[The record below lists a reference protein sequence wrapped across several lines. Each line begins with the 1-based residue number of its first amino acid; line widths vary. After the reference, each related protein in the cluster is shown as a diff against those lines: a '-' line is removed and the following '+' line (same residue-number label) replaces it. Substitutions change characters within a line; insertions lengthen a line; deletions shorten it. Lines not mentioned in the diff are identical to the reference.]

1 MSGGH
6 YTGIATLL
14 RSPDGQTVPIY
25 LLQSLIRNQ
34 RANASIVGSSQDGSD
49 SPYLTEAEEAAVVQR
64 LNQISG
70 YISYAESDPMY
81 GGTDGFGASFDSA
94 AGWDIGIFQESL
106 RRGVETII
114 RSMPLDY
121 SNPGQ
126 LNPNDPKSLALL
138 SRQSQSIPRVVAAL
152 QDAYINAV
160 ESQSIRKPS
169 IDYNSAQPIASY
181 PVGNG
186 TGVIH
191 QAHDNQVPTTVYTPQ
206 SENNLGAQP
215 TQMSYVPF
223 HKSTGVLFPAR
234 GEPNAVFDV
243 DEAHGGSFLDTSD
256 QQPRAHKSAGQ
267 QFADDIL
274 TKTFQATEALKSK
287 GSFRSDSGSGMKW
300 PKSLTRKKSKKKLT
314 RAISNPHLVSTTQR
328 LDNTVDLSALAQNP
342 NLVKLQHKPSAD
354 ESETTINSAQTMP
367 ATLRSGIDSPDP
379 NATANSSY
387 TGLNAFAP
395 EGRSFDYSGPTQVD
409 SGSSATSSYYHAPV
423 SSVPTSASSTLPP
436 YLLSTMYPA
445 SETAI
450 PVETPMT
457 SPMEATMAPQ
467 LLSQTAT
474 NNEQIRHP
482 PQQVS
487 PQPVVSQPVAPQS
500 VTPPTATAPENA
512 EDQVYAGTI
521 VTDYPEPAAPNVPEP
536 PKLGAPEPAQSSAP
550 ESVKPDV
557 TRASLDRDTGAED
570 SGMSQDPETLLQQL
584 GFMSVPITARQDPPR
599 AERVS
604 VAESNASEE
613 PVQGNRTANLL
624 AQLVGQQQVPPP
636 IVRPRRPRGSE
647 TAYNQP
653 VDNTDASHNKHTSDR
668 MLSQD
673 MSQYE
678 HHNDVIS
685 FSSKN
690 DPMASPNSVAN
701 GSLLTPTKQSAVGR
715 TSVARVNV
723 RNSSASSLYDMY
735 IGGMCFRTNA
745 DDLEPSSVRKT
756 MVSPRGRTD
765 LMRSSS
771 SPVKSTRGLQTGHGS
786 MLQSGSSPVWQIVAG
801 LNDRASIVSVGDG
814 APRATRQSTLSMLSE
829 REEPGAEVAPA
840 VPDLFSNE
848 QRDFFKRARAK
859 PLEDFDFQMPVAQT
873 SHTPEQQLS
882 DVMSSLNLE
891 PEVNAMQGKGVLVCR
906 DGDSEPTNIV
916 YKDEEE
922 IPIIMD
928 EFAQGN
934 SAARFEFHRLSRFT
948 GKLEEFVPSFG
959 KLDSDADEDVA
970 GVEQRIVALLRPGDA
985 N

>member
-1 MSGGH
+1 MSGVPF
-6 YTGIATLL
+6 TGIATLL

-25 LLQSLIRNQ
+25 LLQSFIRNQ
-34 RANASIVGSSQDGSD
+34 RANAATVRSNLDSSDA
-49 SPYLTEAEEAAVVQR
+49 PYLTEAEEAAVIQR

-70 YISYAESDPMY
+70 YISYAEFDPMY
-81 GGTDGFGASFDSA
+81 GGTDGFGASFDST

-121 SNPGQ
+121 SKPGQ

-138 SRQSQSIPRVVAAL
+138 SRQTESIPRVVAAL

-160 ESQSIRKPS
+160 ESQPIRKPS
-169 IDYNSAQPIASY
+169 IDYNGAQTIASY
-181 PVGNG
+181 PMGSG
-186 TGVIH
+186 TGIIQPH
-191 QAHDNQVPTTVYTPQ
+191 YDNQVPTTVYTPH
-206 SENNLGAQP
+206 SKNDRGVQP

-223 HKSTGVLFPAR
+223 HKSTGMLIPTCD
-234 GEPNAVFDV
+234 EPNSVFDV

-256 QQPRAHKSAGQ
+256 QQPRAPKSAGQ

-274 TKTFQATEALKSK
+274 TKTFQATEVLKSK
-287 GSFRSDSGSGMKW
+287 RSFRSDSGSGMKW
-300 PKSLTRKKSKKKLT
+300 PKSLTKKKSKKKLT
-314 RAISNPHLVSTTQR
+314 RTISNPHLVSTTQR
-328 LDNTVDLSALAQNP
+328 LDKTVDIAALSQNP
-342 NLVKLQHKPSAD
+342 NLVKLQHNANAD
-354 ESETTINSAQTMP
+354 ESETTINSAHTMP
-367 ATLRSGIDSPDP
+367 ATLHSGIDSPDP
-379 NATANSSY
+379 NATANTLH
-387 TGLNAFAP
+387 TGLQSFAP
-395 EGRSFDYSGPTQVD
+395 AGRLFDYDGPTQVD
-409 SGSSATSSYYHAPV
+409 SGGSATSSYHHAPV

-436 YLLSTMYPA
+436 YLLSTMYPT

-450 PVETPMT
+450 PVETPIT
-457 SPMEATMAPQ
+457 SPMEATMASQ
-467 LLSQTAT
+467 LLSQTVS
-474 NNEQIRHP
+474 NNDQMSHL
-482 PQQVS
+482 
-487 PQPVVSQPVAPQS
+487 PQPVSTQQVVPQPVAPQAMTS
-500 VTPPTATAPENA
+500 PTATGCENA

-521 VTDYPEPAAPNVPEP
+521 VTDYPESVVPDVPEP
-536 PKLGAPEPAQSSAP
+536 PKFSAPQPIQSSAP
-550 ESVKPDV
+550 EPAKVDA
-557 TRASLDRDTGAED
+557 TQGTFNRDTGAED
-570 SGMSQDPETLLQQL
+570 SGMSQDPDTLLQQL
-584 GFMSVPITARQDPPR
+584 GFMSVPITTRQDPPR

-604 VAESNASEE
+604 VAESNTSEE

-624 AQLVGQQQVPPP
+624 AQLVGQQQAPPP

-647 TAYNQP
+647 TVYNQP
-653 VDNTDASHNKHTSDR
+653 EDHTDASHNKQTSDI

-678 HHNDVIS
+678 HHDDVIS
-685 FSSKN
+685 FSGKN
-690 DPMASPNSVAN
+690 DPMASPSSAAN
-701 GSLLTPTKQSAVGR
+701 GSILTPTKQSAVGR

-735 IGGMCFRTNA
+735 IGGTCCCTNT
-745 DDLEPSSVRKT
+745 DDLEPPSARKT
-756 MVSPRGRTD
+756 MVSPRGRTE

-771 SPVKSTRGLQTGHGS
+771 SPVKSTRGLLSNHGS
-786 MLQSGSSPVWQIVAG
+786 MPHSGNSPVWQIVAG
-801 LNDRASIVSVGDG
+801 LNDRASIMSIGDG

-829 REEPGAEVAPA
+829 CEEPSAEEVPA

-891 PEVNAMQGKGVLVCR
+891 PEVTALQGKGVLVCR

-928 EFAQGN
+928 EFAQDN

-959 KLDSDADEDVA
+959 KPGSDADEDAA
-970 GVEQRIVALLRPGDA
+970 GMEQRIIALLRPGDA
-985 N
+985 K